1 MPAGVQGFDGGIDAC
16 VVDQVV
22 RIFGR
27 IVELLHRD
35 RHGCFSAVVLE
46 ITEGVAR
53 TAKLDHVGN
62 IVLRVPHNGSSAR
75 INIEES
81 DRFFGILE
89 ILQIFHNTCLICK
102 ESAASSSLSSMA
114 P

>member
-1 MPAGVQGFDGGIDAC
+1 ML
-16 VVDQVV
+16 QVV

-102 ESAASSSLSSMA
+102 EVGCLLLFVQHGTVEFDPVLPRGWDS
-114 P
+114 